1 MKKALLMKV
10 SKSAKVETFIASI
23 VVFAMV
29 LGSSCTRDPNPVDGI
44 IQIEAAT
51 GVAALSPGDMEK
63 IKDRIPAGDG
73 RVSRSYSKTN
83 GKETVRVSGSASNTA
98 VFLSGVT
105 SETAEFRI
113 KGTKGFVEE
122 AIAKV
127 HEITGENL
135 NLNRFKLVA
144 ETRTYPFFSE
154 TEFSVLEKEIGKT
167 MTSLGRSS
175 SSFNELKIIKSAFEN
190 GVQEVRLKF
199 SEEFS
204 SLKITIEGDQQF
216 IEQIKALVGRSKE
229 SGA

>member
-1 MKKALLMKV
+1 M
-10 SKSAKVETFIASI
+10 
-23 VVFAMV
+23 
-29 LGSSCTRDPNPVDGI
+29 
-44 IQIEAAT
+44 
-51 GVAALSPGDMEK
+51 
-63 IKDRIPAGDG
+63 
-73 RVSRSYSKTN
+73 SRSYSKTN

-105 SETAEFRI
+105 PETADFRI

-127 HEITGENL
+127 HEITGDSL
-135 NLNRFKLVA
+135 TLNRFKLIA
-144 ETRTYPFFSE
+144 ETRTYPVFPD
-154 TEFSVLEKEIGKT
+154 TGFSVLEKEIGKT

-175 SSFNELKIIKSAFEN
+175 SSFNELKTIKSAFEN

-216 IEQIKALVGRSKE
+216 IEQIKALLGRSKE
-229 SGA
+229 TGA

>member
-1 MKKALLMKV
+1 MQT
-10 SKSAKVETFIASI
+10 AKVETFIACI
-23 VVFAMV
+23 MVFAMV
-29 LGSSCTRDPNPVDGI
+29 LGASCTRDPNPVDGT

-98 VFLSGVT
+98 FFLSGAT

-127 HEITGENL
+127 HEITGVSL
-135 NLNRFKLVA
+135 SLNRLQLIA
-144 ETRTYPFFSE
+144 ETRTYAPFRE
-154 TEFSVLEKEIGKT
+154 TEFSLLEEELGKT
-167 MTSLGRSS
+167 MTSLSRSS
-175 SSFNELKIIKSAFEN
+175 SSSNELKTIKRAFEN
-190 GVQEVRLKF
+190 GIQEARVKF

-216 IEQIKALVGRSKE
+216 IEQIKTLLGRSKE

>member
-1 MKKALLMKV
+1 MKECKPV
-10 SKSAKVETFIASI
+10 KVETFIAFI
-23 VVFAMV
+23 MVFAMV
-29 LGSSCTRDPNPVDGI
+29 LGAACTLDPNPVDGI

-51 GVAALSPGDMEK
+51 GVVALSPGDMEK
-63 IKDRIPAGDG
+63 IKEKIPAGDG
-73 RVSRSYSKTN
+73 GVSRSYLKTN

-105 SETAEFRI
+105 PETADFRI

-127 HEITGENL
+127 HEITGDNL
-135 NLNRFKLVA
+135 NLNRFKLIA
-144 ETRTYPFFSE
+144 ETRTYPVFSE

-175 SSFNELKIIKSAFEN
+175 SSFNELKTIKSAFEN

>member
-1 MKKALLMKV
+1 MKECKPV
-10 SKSAKVETFIASI
+10 KVETFIACI
-23 VVFAMV
+23 MVFAMV
-29 LGSSCTRDPNPVDGI
+29 LGASCTRDPNPVDGI

-51 GVAALSPGDMEK
+51 GVVALSPGDMEK
-63 IKDRIPAGDG
+63 IKEKIPAGDG

-98 VFLSGVT
+98 IFLSGVT
-105 SETAEFRI
+105 SETADFRI
-113 KGTKGFVEE
+113 KGTKEFVEE

-127 HEITGENL
+127 HEITGDSL
-135 NLNRFKLVA
+135 TLNRFELIA
-144 ETRTYPFFSE
+144 ETRTYPVFPE
-154 TEFSVLEKEIGKT
+154 TEFSVLEKELGKT

-175 SSFNELKIIKSAFEN
+175 SSFNELKTIKSAFEN

-229 SGA
+229 QGAG